1 MKNQT
6 VFRPIPVL
14 TKRMFRTNRGRNLVA
29 ILAILLTTMMFA
41 TLFTLTQS
49 MSRNLVEMTFRQTGY
64 DAQASMRGLTEEQ
77 ADLIDGHPDVAELG
91 RSIVLGLAENQ
102 QLTGQSVEIRWAND
116 AYASI
121 PMPPPPPGRCP
132 RRRTRS
138 RWIPAPWT
146 GWASPMS
153 WDRP

>member
-29 ILAILLTTMMFA
+29 VLGILLTTMMFA

-64 DAQASMRGLTEEQ
+64 NAQASMLGLTEEQ
-77 ADLIDGHPDVAELG
+77 ADLIAGHPYVVELG
-91 RSIVLGLAENQ
+91 RSIDVYKRQDL
-102 QLTGQSVEIRWAND
+102 D
-116 AYASI
+116 
-121 PMPPPPPGRCP
+121 
-132 RRRTRS
+132 
-138 RWIPAPWT
+138 
-146 GWASPMS
+146 
-153 WDRP
+153 